1 MESSSNPPSANPVV
15 VISPHFCS
23 PNQVE
28 LAIVTKLLNLSEGSL
43 AVTDMNGTFRFK
55 VKGRVMSLRDRRIL
69 QDAAGNALVTLRRK
83 IRTVHNKWLAF
94 RGDSTAAKDL
104 LFTTKLSYLPEGK
117 SELNVFLAANT
128 DEEVCDFEVKGSWM
142 RRSCTVHAANSDVI
156 LAQMHKE
163 LDSLKFQSNV
173 LGKDIF
179 AVTVNPNVD
188 FSFIVALIVIMDET
202 IE

>member
-1 MESSSNPPSANPVV
+1 MESSSHPPSANPVV

-28 LAIVTKLLNLSEGSL
+28 LAIVTMLLNLSEGSL

-83 IRTVHNKWLAF
+83 IRTVRNKWLAF

-117 SELNVFLAANT
+117 SELNVFLVANT
-128 DEEVCDFEVKGSWM
+128 DEEVCDFE
-142 RRSCTVHAANSDVI
+142 
-156 LAQMHKE
+156 MHKE
-163 LDSLKFQSNV
+163 LDRLKFQSNV

-202 IE
+202 IDDEDAN